1 MTVDRGFDVER
12 VLALNVSL
20 LQTKYSAPADRA
32 AFFQRLFGEGGD
44 CAGSA
49 SGVAGFRA
57 SLSGETWINLT
68 SRENETRP
76 MAEWPASNI
85 RFISPE
91 ILSDDPCESARRR
104 TFEERD
110 RKSKVAIISAKLAQR
125 LWGSEKSYWPQ
136 AE

>member
-1 MTVDRGFDVER
+1 MWSAFCVECFAVADEVLGAGGSRGV
-12 VLALNVSL
+12 
-20 LQTKYSAPADRA
+20 
-32 AFFQRLFGEGGD
+32 FQRLLEKAATVPGVR
-44 CAGSA
+44 AASLVSA
-49 SGVAGFRA
+49 LP
-57 SLSGETWINLT
+57 LSGETWINLT

-91 ILSDDPCESARRR
+91 YFQTIHVNLRDGR

-125 LWGSEKSYWPQ
+125 LWGSENPIAAS
-136 AE
+136 